1 MLLLTVVIPTA
12 VASNPAAAC
21 PVTVPNNNIPS
32 PDLLELF
39 RFPSAEDGYFHG
51 DGRLWVGWW
60 WPKGVIRSHGLEFNP
75 DGTLSVKTPWFRSPD
90 AAGRLEITG
99 RRLDGEA
106 PPLRVDVPD
115 GYGDVG
121 IQVSGINYPTPG
133 CWEVT
138 GSVQDVSLTFV
149 VFVVFE
155 PPFPGSAPI
164 DASSVTRPAPGCSVT
179 SNDADAGGLPEHVTL
194 GFALEQSGTPPAR
207 QFPGEDEYFGGD
219 GLWTTL
225 WPDGIIAVKPS
236 DVRSDGLIAVGFSW
250 YRDEVARRTPPCRDA
265 ARRRRTAPAGVS
277 SISLRRHGLSAD
289 RPLVPVA
296 GLLGG
301 DGHLWESRAHLRHPR
316 RRRAS
321 IGVRFSRG
329 G

>member
-1 MLLLTVVIPTA
+1 M
-12 VASNPAAAC
+12 
-21 PVTVPNNNIPS
+21 
-32 PDLLELF
+32 
-39 RFPSAEDGYFHG
+39 
-51 DGRLWVGWW
+51 
-60 WPKGVIRSHGLEFNP
+60 
-75 DGTLSVKTPWFRSPD
+75 KTPWFRSPD

-236 DVRSDGLIAVGFSW
+236 DVRSDGSIAVGFSW
-250 YRDEVARRTPPCRDA
+250 YRDEVAR
-265 ARRRRTAPAGVS
+265 G
-277 SISLRRHGLSAD
+277 
-289 RPLVPVA
+289 
-296 GLLGG
+296 GLLLAGTRL
-301 DGHLWESRAHLRHPR
+301 DGAAPPL
-316 RRRAS
+316 RAS
-321 IGVRFSRG
+321 VASHYGDMGFQPTALSFPSPGCWEVTATSGKAVLTFVTLVVVEPASE
-329 G
+329 